1 MQLSLELRLN
11 VLDADGTPTEVEPL
25 LFELLRAIVEG
36 GNLNYAAQACAVSY
50 RHAWGLLR
58 RWEALMGAPLV
69 SMRQGRGARLSTFGE
84 ALLEAFDAAT
94 NGMGEPLS
102 QAGLQMSAKL
112 AGARERAQLTI
123 NIASSHGDSVLAL
136 KSALAAHM
144 RVGMEVAGSESALSR
159 YRRGDADVAGFH
171 IPMGHLGQS
180 VGTVLL
186 RMLDDGQD
194 DIWLL
199 EQRVI
204 GLVSRSDREI
214 TEIEQ
219 LTSPNVRFIN
229 RQPGSG
235 TRLMFDA
242 LIGEA
247 GIEASQIVGYQEE
260 EYSHSAVAATVAS
273 GQADAGMACQ
283 TSAEKSGL
291 AFRRYTDERFYLVM
305 RKDCDPRLKRG
316 VLEFLEKHQAKETAR
331 LSAAARHPS
340 VGQLRSIHDAGV

>member
-1 MQLSLELRLN
+1 MQLRIELRLN
-11 VLDADGTPTEVEPL
+11 VLDSKASATEIEPL
-25 LFELLRAIVEG
+25 LLELLRAIFEG
-36 GNLNYAAQACAVSY
+36 GNLNYAARACGVSY

-58 RWEALMGAPLV
+58 RWEAVMGAPLV

-84 ALLEAFDAAT
+84 ALLEAFDEV
-94 NGMGEPLS
+94 NQGMAHQLTEL
-102 QAGLQMSAKL
+102 GLGVSARL
-112 AGARERAQLTI
+112 AGARDQAQLAI
-123 NIASSHGDSVLAL
+123 VIASSHGDSVLAL
-136 KSALAAHM
+136 KSALAGQM
-144 RVGMEVAGSESALSR
+144 RVSMEVAGSESALSR

-186 RMLDDGQD
+186 RMLDDDLD

-204 GLVSRSDREI
+204 GLVSRPDHALTDI
-214 TEIEQ
+214 AQ

-242 LIGEA
+242 LIDET
-247 GIEASQIVGYQEE
+247 GIEPAQIVGYEDE

-291 AFRRYTDERFYLVM
+291 TFRRYTDERFYLVM
-305 RKDCDPRLKRG
+305 RKDCDPRLKRS
-316 VLEFLEKHQAKETAR
+316 VLDFLEQHQAKETAR